1 VELNDVI
8 AKDCFFLEGT
18 NFCLGKQ
25 GNPAISVTV
34 TVRSCVPDCSSNGL
48 AISKHYFHYF
58 VPEQK
63 RCLNKI
69 GQQQDSSC
77 DVCWRCL

>member
-1 VELNDVI
+1 MI
-8 AKDCFFLEGT
+8 AKDSFFLEGT
-18 NFCLGKQ
+18 NFCHGKH

-34 TVRSCVPDCSSNGL
+34 TLSSCVPDCSSTGS

-58 VPEQK
+58 VPELK
-63 RCLNKI
+63 RHLNKC
-69 GQQQDSSC
+69 QQKDSSC